1 MKIGILQVAES
12 HSSGTGGRM
21 DFERYTI
28 DLNAKCT
35 CGCMEGKRIH
45 KIYRFPNGYGASV
58 VANPKKKGF
67 EAGGFRLLVIHFES
81 GPPENAYRVDTSTPI
96 TESVLECRDWDEVLL
111 GLERILALGP

>member
-1 MKIGILQVAES
+1 
-12 HSSGTGGRM
+12 M

-81 GPPENAYRVDTSTPI
+81 GPPENAYCVDTSTPI